1 MNSFLWPDT
10 VRGWSQEPSQYSWP
24 QKGLDYFLLALP
36 VSWAKTHAKQLP
48 NSFYLRF
55 CVWLNNFI
63 IDTLPF
69 SLLPLC
75 SFCLALCCAIIVEN
89 CKL

>member
-1 MNSFLWPDT
+1 MARLCVASVPRALT
-10 VRGWSQEPSQYSWP
+10 QYSWS

-63 IDTLPF
+63 IDTQSCPRPC
-69 SLLPLC
+69 SPLPLC
-75 SFCLALCCAIIVEN
+75 LPLCCAIIVEN
-89 CKL
+89 CKLQI